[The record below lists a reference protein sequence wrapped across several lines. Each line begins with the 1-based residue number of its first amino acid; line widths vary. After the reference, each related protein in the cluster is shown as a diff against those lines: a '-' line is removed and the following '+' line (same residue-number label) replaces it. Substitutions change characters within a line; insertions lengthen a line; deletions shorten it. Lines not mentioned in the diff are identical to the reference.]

1 LSSLLP
7 LLALRFFTPRA
18 GSRGLFIPP
27 PWSTLAVPLV
37 LAGIVVGSALPAR
50 ADASVRVELRR
61 KDGSAVDGQVRLSRG
76 AETLSCATQGGAC
89 VLAAREG
96 GAYTV
101 AVELT
106 GAPSPKPKT
115 VMIPPSG
122 NVKLVVA
129 VD

>member
-1 LSSLLP
+1 LSSLRP
-7 LLALRFFTPRA
+7 LLALRPFTPFSSARRLFTPFSCARA
-18 GSRGLFIPP
+18 L
-27 PWSTLAVPLV
+27 PLV
-37 LAGIVVGSALPAR
+37 LAGLVLGATLPAR

-89 VLAAREG
+89 VIAAREG

-101 AVELT
+101 SVELS
-106 GAPSPKPKT
+106 GATSPKPKT